1 MTVSEEWV
9 VPTQVKDDGHTR
21 QYEPRVVAVVRHYDL
36 PRRRRRLR
44 PDRAEAGVRAS
55 LGGLV
60 FALIVSVLAL
70 LIATAL
76 SVAME
81 LAAR

>member
-1 MTVSEEWV
+1 
-9 VPTQVKDDGHTR
+9 
-21 QYEPRVVAVVRHYDL
+21 
-36 PRRRRRLR
+36 
-44 PDRAEAGVRAS
+44 